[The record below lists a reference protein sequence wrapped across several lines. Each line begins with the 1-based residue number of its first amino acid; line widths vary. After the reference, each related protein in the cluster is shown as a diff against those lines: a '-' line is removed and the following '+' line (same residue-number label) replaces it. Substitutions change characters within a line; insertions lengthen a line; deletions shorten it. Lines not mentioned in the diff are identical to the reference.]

1 MTFRTRQ
8 KPFLVLD
15 PKPLTV
21 LFAFFG
27 NCWAGSLGIDLCH
40 TIDMTR
46 VQVVVSLV
54 GDSQSVSAAS
64 KQGLSLPAGVGS

>member
-1 MTFRTRQ
+1 MAEASSC
-8 KPFLVLD
+8 PWSGS
-15 PKPLTV
+15 PSATV

-27 NCWAGSLGIDLCH
+27 NCCDGSLGIYLCH
-40 TIDMTR
+40 AIDLAR